1 MGERN
6 QLFGG
11 LAIFFAVAS
20 LVGGAFWLNYSIED
34 DSLKKLMVA
43 EGNELSNLNALID
56 TNLKEGLPAQQKAV
70 EESIKTVT
78 AKIEGNEAEGV
89 QGVKGKIK
97 DTADASAGH
106 LRDASTAGSSRGKKL
121 KERETTIN
129 EAVTSL
135 GSAYRELVEL
145 KARLIT
151 ERKKHETDLKTEQDK
166 LYKAMISER
175 GRADEVRK
183 EIATIRE
190 EVVMLQA
197 KISRMRERRKKLEQL
212 NKDGTIINSDG
223 ANNSVV
229 VNLGKRHGVRPG
241 MLFDV
246 FEIKRNGK
254 KVVKAKIRLRRV
266 ENQQSFAV
274 ILAKRA
280 PPKKCPSCGWSTT
293 NATFRFCPYC
303 LGGDDEHSRDAM
315 RLSPGNTKERIVAP
329 DFFNPVRKG
338 DFISSPF
345 YLGRLKNQAFVFA
358 IVGQTVDHSAEE
370 IRMFLKEH
378 GCTLQSS
385 LTLDTDF
392 AVVGIGPKVDQGL
405 EKAQHLGISVIRE
418 GELFDF
424 FGKLGTSADTPLTE
438 E

>member
-6 QLFGG
+6 QLIGG

-20 LVGGAFWLNYSIED
+20 LVGGAFWLNYSIEND
-34 DSLKKLMVA
+34 RLDKLKAA
-43 EGNELSNLNALID
+43 ETAALKVLNKERD
-56 TNLKEGLPAQQKAV
+56 TVSKDGIPAQQKAV

-78 AKIEGNEAEGV
+78 SKIEGNEAEGV

-97 DTADASAGH
+97 DTSDASAGH
-106 LRDASTAGSSRGKKL
+106 LRDATTAGSSREKKL
-121 KERETTIN
+121 KTREATIN

-166 LYKAMISER
+166 LHKAMISER

-183 EIATIRE
+183 EIAVIRK

-197 KISRMRERRKKLEQL
+197 KISRMKERRKKLEQL
-212 NKDGTIINSDG
+212 NKDGTIINSDV

-229 VNLGKRHGVRPG
+229 VDLGKRHGVRPG

-274 ILAKRA
+274 VLAKQA

-293 NATFRFCPYC
+293 NPTFRFCPFC

-315 RLSPGNTKERIVAP
+315 RLSPGSTKERIIAP
-329 DFFNPVRKG
+329 DFFNPLRKG
-338 DFISSPF
+338 DYISSPF
-345 YLGRLKNQAFVFA
+345 YLGRLKNQAFVFSV
-358 IVGQTVDHSAEE
+358 VGQTVDHSAEE
-370 IRMFLKEH
+370 IRMFLK
-378 GCTLQSS
+378 
-385 LTLDTDF
+385 
-392 AVVGIGPKVDQGL
+392 
-405 EKAQHLGISVIRE
+405 
-418 GELFDF
+418 
-424 FGKLGTSADTPLTE
+424 
-438 E
+438 